1 MEEAANNWNSASTAI
16 GKQIKLYILSTPFFL
31 CVVKSLIWWGTFSST
46 SCNYFLSQCHLPN
59 WGWNAIKKLLS
70 WVYYLDVILNSPKK
84 FTWKHI
90 TAGRVKKQSDLGNLW
105 PFMAYSWSFFSCT
118 HGCLYQLV
126 ILFLFRC
133 HLCWVSFVQGDV
145 RRLLL
150 GIQVCKEVS
159 VELFCVDSWV
169 CVCLCQ
175 LGSQGLSRS

>member
-1 MEEAANNWNSASTAI
+1 MGNLF
-16 GKQIKLYILSTPFFL
+16 QHKLQ
-31 CVVKSLIWWGTFSST
+31 SLPLTVSSSKLRMKCNKETF
-46 SCNYFLSQCHLPN
+46 
-59 WGWNAIKKLLS
+59 LS

-84 FTWKHI
+84 FTWKHF
-90 TAGRVKKQSDLGNLW
+90 TAGRVNKQSDLGNLW
-105 PFMAYSWSFFSCT
+105 PFMAYSWSFFSYT
-118 HGCLYQLV
+118 HGCVYQLV

-169 CVCLCQ
+169 CVCVCANLVPRAS
-175 LGSQGLSRS
+175 LGPKSRVWSLASARFLFM